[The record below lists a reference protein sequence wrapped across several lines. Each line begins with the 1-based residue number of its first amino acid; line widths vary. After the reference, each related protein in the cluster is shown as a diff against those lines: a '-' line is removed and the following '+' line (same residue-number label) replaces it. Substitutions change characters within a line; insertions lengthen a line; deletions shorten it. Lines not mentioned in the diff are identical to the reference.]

1 MSRSLFLCIK
11 SNLEEKDEY
20 FVQKRNAA
28 KVLGLSSLQKMTTTL
43 RMLAYGVAT
52 DFTNEYV
59 RIGES
64 IAIESLK
71 KFFETIVDIYSTEYL
86 GHQIAVTLLGC

>member
-20 FVQKRNAA
+20 FVQKINAVE
-28 KVLGLSSLQKMTTTL
+28 VLGLSSLQKMTATL
-43 RMLAYGVAT
+43 RMLAYEVAA
-52 DFTNEYV
+52 DFTDEYV

-71 KFFETIVDIYSTEYL
+71 KFVEAIVDIYFREYL
-86 GHQIAVTLLGC
+86 WISRNAREH